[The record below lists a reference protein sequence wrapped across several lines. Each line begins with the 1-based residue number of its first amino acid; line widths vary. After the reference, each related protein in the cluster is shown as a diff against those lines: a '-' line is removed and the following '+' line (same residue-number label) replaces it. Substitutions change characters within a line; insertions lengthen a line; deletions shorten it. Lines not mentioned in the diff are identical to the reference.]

1 MCYFLKCLNRCVA
14 ECLNRC
20 VAGGRRN
27 WCTPLPLSIYNT
39 SQKWPTLYLILV
51 GGPILGL
58 NVLEVWPYKFIHL
71 FELIIKI
78 SIQLKSHLNIS
89 ILYCWGVYFY
99 FYKIA
104 KNDIICFNIYEIR
117 WNKNLVN
124 LKICHLVY
132 HLNYLFNQDVRGKK
146 SYLAKE
152 KKLIWNYH
160 RTR

>member
-1 MCYFLKCLNRCVA
+1 MFWTGVLQ
-14 ECLNRC
+14 
-20 VAGGRRN
+20 AGGG
-27 WCTPLPLSIYNT
+27 TDVHPFPYLYIL
-39 SQKWPTLYLILV
+39 TLYLILV

-132 HLNYLFNQDVRGKK
+132 HLNYLFNQDVSGKK
-146 SYLAKE
+146 SYLTKE
-152 KKLIWNYH
+152 KKVNLKLS
-160 RTR
+160 